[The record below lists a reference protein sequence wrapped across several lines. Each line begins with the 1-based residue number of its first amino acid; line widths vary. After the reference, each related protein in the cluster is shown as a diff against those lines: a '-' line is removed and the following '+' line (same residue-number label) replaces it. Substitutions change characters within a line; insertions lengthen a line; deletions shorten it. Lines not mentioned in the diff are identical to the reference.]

1 MPLVGF
7 IDPSHDERKRSTNGR
22 RPLWLPVEDVLGLAL
37 SEGPM
42 WSPWSYE
49 LIQAVVAHHQERDYL
64 STSAITGGCMRGT
77 VLERCEDYV
86 ESLDGRYASIRGTLV
101 HRTMELAARPGSMP
115 EWRFWTDVFGTE
127 FSCSPD
133 LIVPNDGL
141 LVDYKTTENPP
152 DYYPYTHHSEQVQL
166 NRWVV
171 NNAKRWEKPDSAP
184 DVDVQPAFIDFKKLA
199 VVYLGP
205 KKPLTMLVTKS
216 IDVRNTSGKGTHR
229 EKRPYVWS
237 DKEVLG
243 YLEPRLEGLAMALA
257 SYPEWPDG
265 LEDYPGFEGP
275 PGWQCP
281 GPPLC
286 WLLPTQCLAK
296 RYPTGLVW

>member
-7 IDPSHDERKRSTNGR
+7 IDPSHTERKRTTNGR
-22 RPLWLPVEDVLGLAL
+22 KPLWLPVDDMLGLAL
-37 SEGPM
+37 AEGPE

-49 LIQAVVAHHQERDYL
+49 LIMAVVKHHQERDYL

-77 VLERCEDYV
+77 VLERKEDYV
-86 ESLDGRYASIRGTLV
+86 DSLDGRYASIRGTLV
-101 HRTMELAARPGSMP
+101 HRTMELAHRPGSLA

-152 DYYPYTHHSEQVQL
+152 DWSPYRHHSDQVQL

-171 NNAKRWEKPDSAP
+171 NNASRWEAP
-184 DVDVQPAFIDFKKLA
+184 EDHEPVDVQPQFIDFQKLV

-205 KKPLTMLVTKS
+205 KKPLQLVVSKS
-216 IDVRNTSGKGTHR
+216 IDVRNTSGKGTHKA
-229 EKRPYVWS
+229 KRPDVWS
-237 DKEVLG
+237 DKQALA
-243 YLEPRLEGLAMALA
+243 YLEPRLEGLSMALA
-257 SYPEWPDG
+257 SYPEWPEG
-265 LEDYPGFEGP
+265 LEEYPGFEGP
-275 PGWQCP
+275 PDWTCP

-286 WLLPTQCLAK
+286 WLTNTQCLAK
-296 RYPTGLVW
+296 RYPAGLVW